1 MYFANCHNHSTFSDG
16 VYTPEKL
23 VELAVEV
30 GHKAIILTDHDTV
43 RGTYFLQKA
52 ARKAGLLSLLG
63 CEFSTMG
70 FGTDFHLVGIDF
82 NPENKV
88 MKSLLERASQK
99 QTSRSKM
106 LYEWGLENG
115 TIRPGV
121 SWQEILDYFPY
132 HDYFCN
138 NQIFTVLTAKNIY
151 RHEEYPEFFVQNF
164 RHVVGSEKEA
174 RIEEITGYYTPDV
187 EEVVK
192 TIIEAGGVPVIAH
205 PHKKEAYV
213 KDLIKMG
220 VMGFETIHPDL
231 TKEEQ
236 AYYDELCSEYRLYKL
251 GGTDHSSVLGGY
263 ADCMPKHDLGPES
276 GYVTEG
282 NFMQL
287 YRRELG

>member
-1 MYFANCHNHSTFSDG
+1 MIFWANCHNHSTFSDG
-16 VYTPEKL
+16 VYTPERL
-23 VELAVEV
+23 AELAVEV

-70 FGTDFHLVGIDF
+70 WGTDFHLLGIDF
-82 NPENKV
+82 NSENKA
-88 MKSLLERASQK
+88 MKKLLERASQK

-106 LYEWGLENG
+106 HYEWGVESG
-115 TIRPGV
+115 TIRSGI

-138 NQIFTVLTAKNIY
+138 NQVFTVLLDKGIY
-151 RHEEYPEFFVQNF
+151 KHEEY
-164 RHVVGSEKEA
+164 
-174 RIEEITGYYTPDV
+174 EEITGYYTPDV

-192 TIIEAGGVPVIAH
+192 TILEAGGVPVIAH
-205 PHKKEAYV
+205 PHEKELYV

-220 VMGFETIHPDL
+220 VKGFETIHPDL

-236 AYYDELCSEYRLYKL
+236 TYYDELCSEYKLYKL

-263 ADCMPKHDLGPES
+263 SDCMPKHKLGPES
-276 GYVTEG
+276 GYVTEE
-282 NFMQL
+282 NFMQI